1 MSWPQNN
8 SAIGRRRK
16 HKEEEDRKHIVK
28 KRREHILNSIVIH
41 VNLERTVRLKIKTK
55 SISKPDQWIKTF
67 WFIISLK
74 ITMKIVKIPQLI
86 KNHFNIDTSFAN
98 IYRNGSKAHGKSR
111 NITWRLNKSKDK
123 DLILQAQKS
132 ARGINRPNLTF
143 YICQQTGRNQIWTT
157 DIGWQTLNRATWVRN
172 SHFQTEMSTEIKYR
186 NVKKI
191 LDMDHPQKKIKDERK
206 VNNWSRKQLPRYR
219 DNHRVLQPSAWY
231 VLIKVLLVQQSG

>member
-1 MSWPQNN
+1 MNQNILIHYLPEDNHENRKNTTNYQNN
-8 SAIGRRRK
+8 
-16 HKEEEDRKHIVK
+16 
-28 KRREHILNSIVIH
+28 
-41 VNLERTVRLKIKTK
+41 
-55 SISKPDQWIKTF
+55 
-67 WFIISLK
+67 
-74 ITMKIVKIPQLI
+74 
-86 KNHFNIDTSFAN
+86 FNIATGFAN
-98 IYRNGSKAHGKSR
+98 IHRNGSKAHGKSR
-111 NITWRLNKSKDK
+111 IITWRLNKFKDK

-143 YICQQTGRNQIWTT
+143 YICQKTGRNQIWTT

-172 SHFQTEMSTEIKYR
+172 SHFQTEMYTEIKYR